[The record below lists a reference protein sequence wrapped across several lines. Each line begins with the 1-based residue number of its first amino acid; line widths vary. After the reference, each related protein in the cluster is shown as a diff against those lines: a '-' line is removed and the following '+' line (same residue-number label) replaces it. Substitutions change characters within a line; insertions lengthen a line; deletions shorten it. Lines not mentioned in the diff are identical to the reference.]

1 MTTILNIVERAY
13 QGTLEEQDD
22 QALWLIHS
30 LKNAGAAQSVLLR
43 GPATGYAVREQS
55 TDFLG
60 IGGVKPGNPPRID
73 QDLQRLIEAGVK
85 VWAIREDAKERG
97 IAPEDTLAGI
107 QWVSR
112 AEVAGLFQEAARIF
126 AW

>member
-22 QALWLIHS
+22 QALWLIHA

-43 GPATGYAVREQS
+43 GPATGYAVREQLADS
-55 TDFLG
+55 LE
-60 IGGVKPGNPPRID
+60 IGGVKPGNPVRID

-107 QWVSR
+107 QWVDR

>member
-22 QALWLIHS
+22 QALWLIHA
-30 LKNAGAAQSVLLR
+30 LKNAGTAQSVLLR
-43 GPATGYAVREQS
+43 GPATGYAVREQL
-55 TDFLG
+55 TDSLK
-60 IGGVKPGNPPRID
+60 IGGVKPGNPSRID

-107 QWVSR
+107 QWVDR